1 MPFVKLD
8 CKILDKSIWRE
19 SPEVCKVWITL
30 LAMADSDGLVEA
42 AIPGIADRARVSI
55 KSVEMALRKFQAPD
69 KYSSNPE
76 NDGKR
81 ISRVQ
86 EGFQILNYGIY
97 REKDYTAV
105 VRQRRHRE
113 KVSHRDTVTAYAS
126 ASESEIENKI
136 ERLKRESGVLQEKFN
151 SAWMEGLP
159 LYKLK
164 YQNIDLDF
172 QFENIIDWVKR
183 EHGKAKKSAT
193 GNLNLFFQRW
203 LNRER
208 PRFNKSTAHERI
220 RPNMIEEPPARDLTP
235 EEAKAEKIKTLQD
248 SIKSQQMFLSN
259 PNARK
264 DQNAIN
270 IVTLN
275 LARFQSELASLQAE
289 GGTK

>member
-208 PRFNKSTAHERI
+208 PRFNKSTTHERI
-220 RPNMIEEPPARDLTP
+220 RPNTEAAPASKEERVEFLRSRLADNEQRLARLGQDKEGRRLAAQV
-235 EEAKAEKIKTLQD
+235 EGAIKN
-248 SIKSQQMFLSN
+248 I
-259 PNARK
+259 K
-264 DQNAIN
+264 DQ
-270 IVTLN
+270 
-275 LARFQSELASLQAE
+275 LASLQAE
-289 GGTK
+289 GGGS